1 MMKKGLTLPIMTFE
15 LELYIDINKKFT
27 NQFMSG
33 LLKETKNKTHM
44 LYKAIY
50 TQLLL
55 LSLDIG
61 KISLK

>member
-15 LELYIDINKKFT
+15 LELYIGINKKFT
-27 NQFMSG
+27 NRFMSG
-33 LLKETKNKTHM
+33 LLKKTKNKTHM
-44 LYKAIY
+44 LYKAIH
-50 TQLLL
+50 TQLRL